1 MSELDRKR
9 AKVQQRLAEMGEAAH
24 REAERVERIKDASLA
39 IVGVVGALFAA
50 RKVGKAIT
58 HKFDSRGKKKKKSS

>member
-39 IVGVVGALFAA
+39 VIGVVGALFAA
-50 RKVGKAIT
+50 RRVGKAVT
-58 HKFDSRGKKKKKSS
+58 KKFDSRKKKKKS